1 MSYDALTVIHS
12 LAAYV
17 WLGSLLGTLLATTI
31 GSRKSIS
38 GLINGARIMVRFSTM
53 IGLPAAI
60 ILLVTGIWMI
70 VTGNGPTGGTWVM
83 LGFVAWLAA
92 AIVGNAMQHPAA
104 RKMRKAKTEAEA
116 ANYARRIAL
125 IGGAQIV
132 VVVFAIWVMGAQL
145 GS

>member
-1 MSYDALTVIHS
+1 MSYDALTAIHS

-31 GSRKSIS
+31 GSRKSLA

-60 ILLVTGIWMI
+60 ILLLSGLWMI
-70 VTGNGPTGGTWVM
+70 GADNGPTGTWVL

-92 AIVGNAMQHPAA
+92 AVVGSAMQHPAA
-104 RKMRKAKTEAEA
+104 RKMRKAKTEIEA
-116 ANYARRIAL
+116 ANYARRIAV

>member
-1 MSYDALTVIHS
+1 MSYDALTAIHS

-60 ILLVTGIWMI
+60 ILLVSGIWMI
-70 VTGNGPTGGTWVM
+70 GTGNGPTGTWVM
-83 LGFVAWLAA
+83 LGFVAWLVAA
-92 AIVGNAMQHPAA
+92 VIGSAMQHPAA
-104 RKMRKAKTEAEA
+104 RKMRKAKTETEA

>member
-1 MSYDALTVIHS
+1 MSYDALTAIHS

-31 GSRKSIS
+31 GSRKSLA

-60 ILLVTGIWMI
+60 ILLLSGLWMI
-70 VTGNGPTGGTWVM
+70 GAGNGSTGTWVL

-92 AIVGNAMQHPAA
+92 AVIGTAMQHPAA
-104 RKMRKAKTEAEA
+104 RKMRKAKTEIEA
-116 ANYARRIAL
+116 ANYARRIAV